1 MGMPFHDAIPVNRIA
16 GAAGGFDAA
25 ARPAGPRP
33 AREPGR
39 ATVNISE
46 ETAMRLAREKLSRAM
61 TRKLAYGAG
70 GEIKATPSRPGALFS
85 AKA

>member
-1 MGMPFHDAIPVNRIA
+1 MPFHDAIPVNRIA
-16 GAAGGFDAA
+16 GAAGGFEAA
-25 ARPAGPRP
+25 ERRGRPGS

-70 GEIKATPSRPGALFS
+70 GEVKATPSMPGTLFS